1 MNSFPKAE
9 IRKMIIDVSYS
20 KKKHEKRALLGL
32 KVTQFLTLMFKSDI
46 QINLIKFANYINQEK
61 LSLDN
66 SLLCK
71 NKKVKYLFQRMI

>member
-1 MNSFPKAE
+1 M
-9 IRKMIIDVSYS
+9 S
-20 KKKHEKRALLGL
+20 K
-32 KVTQFLTLMFKSDI
+32 SNN
-46 QINLIKFANYINQEK
+46 QINMIKFANYINQEK